1 MLSLVLFAFA
11 SASLA
16 TVHQDHPAIKIIAL
30 IEKLQ
35 AQVKE
40 EGDAATHLY
49 GKFTYWCD
57 ETSKKKAAAIKG
69 YEEDIKIS
77 SSAIEALTAD
87 IKTLDKEITALG
99 ESITA
104 SEAARARAQEV
115 RDKALAAYQQNKSDL
130 EATIQA
136 VKDCIVALEAAMPS
150 ALVQANKLIKETQ
163 AQRAFLQKADPIES
177 DSADKFE
184 DRQGGD
190 ATYTSKGGDATE
202 TLKKM
207 QLKYEDDLVALN
219 KAEAAEAAAHAL
231 ADAAKA
237 DEISA
242 ATESKTTKETVRGE
256 KGQDLATQQAALQE
270 AEDSLL
276 ADKTVLAET
285 TTTCKTR
292 ADEYDFN
299 MKTRA
304 KEIEAMSQAIEVM
317 SKVTGVRTPDS
328 KGVETVGFIQLSK
341 TVKDPLPRIVAVL
354 RKAGATKSTAA
365 LAKLADKISKMKQT
379 PGTGTFDQ
387 IKNMI
392 EKMIFHLM
400 SEQKDEDDHK
410 NWCDK
415 ELETTAMMK
424 DDKEKKNA
432 TTVANINQL
441 DAEIVQLTEE
451 IDDNTVW
458 ISDMEGQIESQM
470 SSRADAKAENA
481 ATVKD
486 AQDAQTAI
494 SQAIAV
500 LEDFY
505 KSSGE
510 VPKEAWESFAQLK
523 VVRKS
528 GNTPGETEEEEPQL
542 WEAKP
547 YTGTE
552 GGAAVIGMLENIA
565 TDFATMEAAA
575 KADETTQQE
584 EYDTWLT
591 GSQMD
596 KAAKQK
602 DSEQK
607 GARKERLKEKL
618 MGKQTDLEHTEKELE
633 ATISY
638 DENLQHACVD
648 GDSTYAERKAA
659 RTQEVQALR
668 EAEEILDKAFDEK

>member
-1 MLSLVLFAFA
+1 MPGAF
-11 SASLA
+11 
-16 TVHQDHPAIKIIAL
+16 
-30 IEKLQ
+30 
-35 AQVKE
+35 
-40 EGDAATHLY
+40 
-49 GKFTYWCD
+49 
-57 ETSKKKAAAIKG
+57 
-69 YEEDIKIS
+69 
-77 SSAIEALTAD
+77 
-87 IKTLDKEITALG
+87 
-99 ESITA
+99 
-104 SEAARARAQEV
+104 
-115 RDKALAAYQQNKSDL
+115 
-130 EATIQA
+130 IQA
-136 VKDCIVALEAAMPS
+136 K
-150 ALVQANKLIKETQ
+150 KLISNLKP
-163 AQRAFLQKADPIES
+163 AVAFLQKADPVES
-177 DSADKFE
+177 EMADKFE
-184 DRQGGD
+184 SRQGGD

-202 TLKKM
+202 VLKKM
-207 QLKYEDDLVALN
+207 HTQYEDDLVALN
-219 KAEAAEAAAHAL
+219 KAEADEAATHAL
-231 ADAAKA
+231 ADSAKK
-237 DEISA
+237 DKIDA
-242 ATESKTTKETVRGE
+242 ATKSRDTKQTVVGE
-256 KGQDLATQQAALQE
+256 KGQDLASQQSALQE
-270 AEDSLL
+270 AQDSLL
-276 ADKTVLAET
+276 ADKTVLTET
-285 TTTCKTR
+285 TQTCKTR
-292 ADEYDFN
+292 ADEYEYN

-304 KEIEAMSQAIEVM
+304 KESEAMQKAIEAIE
-317 SKVTGVRTPDS
+317 KVTGVRTPES
-328 KGVETVGFIQLSK
+328 KGVETVGFLQLSK
-341 TVKDPLPRIVAVL
+341 VDKDPLKRVVAVL
-354 RKAGATKSTAA
+354 RKAGSSKQTAA
-365 LAKLADKISKMKQT
+365 LAKLADKISKMKQM

-415 ELETTAMMK
+415 
-424 DDKEKKNA
+424 
-432 TTVANINQL
+432 QL

-602 DSEQK
+602 DP
-607 GARKERLKEKL
+607 
-618 MGKQTDLEHTEKELE
+618 
-633 ATISY
+633 
-638 DENLQHACVD
+638 
-648 GDSTYAERKAA
+648 
-659 RTQEVQALR
+659 
-668 EAEEILDKAFDEK
+668 